1 MSTLKKLQN
10 YMGKRK
16 VLLPAAMLLSALS
29 ALAGMLPYILIWLI
43 VRELL
48 ERGEITSSGNVVMYA
63 WWAAGMA
70 VASIVLYFAALM
82 SSHLAAFRVESY
94 SVSLTYEPYRQCNP
108 DNQLLHDHSL
118 YTRLHWHQTYR
129 SYEKYS

>member
-1 MSTLKKLQN
+1 
-10 YMGKRK
+10 MGKRK

-48 ERGEITSSGNVVMYA
+48 EYGEITSSGNVVTYA

-70 VASIVLYFAALM
+70 GEYRPLFCRLDVFASCSF
-82 SSHLAAFRVESY
+82 SG
-94 SVSLTYEPYRQCNP
+94 
-108 DNQLLHDHSL
+108 
-118 YTRLHWHQTYR
+118 
-129 SYEKYS
+129 

>member
-48 ERGEITSSGNVVMYA
+48 DTER
-63 WWAAGMA
+63 
-70 VASIVLYFAALM
+70 
-82 SSHLAAFRVESY
+82 
-94 SVSLTYEPYRQCNP
+94 
-108 DNQLLHDHSL
+108 
-118 YTRLHWHQTYR
+118 
-129 SYEKYS
+129 

>member
-48 ERGEITSSGNVVMYA
+48 EHGEITSSGNVVTYA
-63 WWAAGMA
+63 WWAAGKIGR
-70 VASIVLYFAALM
+70 ASCRE
-82 SSHLAAFRVESY
+82 RV
-94 SVSLTYEPYRQCNP
+94 
-108 DNQLLHDHSL
+108 
-118 YTRLHWHQTYR
+118 
-129 SYEKYS
+129 

>member
-48 ERGEITSSGNVVMYA
+48 EYGEITSSGNVVTYA

-70 VASIVLYFAALM
+70 VASIAYQEKWR
-82 SSHLAAFRVESY
+82 FR
-94 SVSLTYEPYRQCNP
+94 L
-108 DNQLLHDHSL
+108 
-118 YTRLHWHQTYR
+118 
-129 SYEKYS
+129 

>member
-1 MSTLKKLQN
+1 
-10 YMGKRK
+10 MGKRK

-48 ERGEITSSGNVVMYA
+48 EHGEITSSGNVVTYA

-70 VASIVLYFAALM
+70 VASIVLR
-82 SSHLAAFRVESY
+82 SEERRVGKECRSRW
-94 SVSLTYEPYRQCNP
+94 SPY
-108 DNQLLHDHSL
+108 H
-118 YTRLHWHQTYR
+118 
-129 SYEKYS
+129 